1 MCYVTVTL
9 LYGDQ
14 QLDLAHV
21 LSDTGSAGTLFAA
34 DQVLAIGLQ
43 YEADDPVQCIRR
55 IGGASPVPPGQRH
68 RDDDHEESDNGQ
80 GPRHRSAV
88 RVQAEMSIRVPGFC
102 GGREHGSSNG
112 DGQREARRRPPDLT
126 QKCPGCR
133 DDHARGPDVEGQM
146 HRAKMAY
153 HCAHGRWL
161 DSGVQQSMPDG
172 VKDIAESLQDERDP
186 DPPSS

>member
-1 MCYVTVTL
+1 MRGHIFRFFPIIHLSAASFLPPISTKKPCMCYVTVTL

-88 RVQAEMSIRVPGFC
+88 RV
-102 GGREHGSSNG
+102 
-112 DGQREARRRPPDLT
+112 
-126 QKCPGCR
+126 
-133 DDHARGPDVEGQM
+133 
-146 HRAKMAY
+146 
-153 HCAHGRWL
+153 
-161 DSGVQQSMPDG
+161 
-172 VKDIAESLQDERDP
+172 
-186 DPPSS
+186 